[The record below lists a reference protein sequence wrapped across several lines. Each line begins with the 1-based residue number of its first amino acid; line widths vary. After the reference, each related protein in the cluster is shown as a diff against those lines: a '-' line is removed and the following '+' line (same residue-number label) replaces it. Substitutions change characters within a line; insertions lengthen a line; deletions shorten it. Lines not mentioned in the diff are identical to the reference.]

1 MPADLQIVLCTVPD
15 RETAERIATTLVT
28 ERLAACV
35 NIIPAMTSVYR
46 WQDKVETAAELLLVI
61 KSAAGFQQA
70 LQGKIMALHPYELPE
85 IIAVSIKDGLPGY
98 LDWLSDSLD
107 TS

>member
-1 MPADLQIVLCTVPD
+1 MPADLQIALCTVPD
-15 RETAERIATTLVT
+15 RDTAERIATALVT

-46 WQDKVETAAELLLVI
+46 WQDKIETADELLLLI
-61 KSAAGFQQA
+61 KSAAGLQQT
-70 LQGKIMALHPYELPE
+70 LQDKIMALHPYELPE
-85 IIAVSIKDGLPGY
+85 IITVSIEDGLPGY
-98 LDWLSDSLD
+98 LDWLSDSLG

>member
-15 RETAERIATTLVT
+15 RDTAERIATALVT

-46 WQDKVETAAELLLVI
+46 WQDKIETADELLLLI
-61 KSAAGFQQA
+61 KSAAELQQT
-70 LQGKIMALHPYELPE
+70 LQDKIMTLHPYELPE
-85 IIAVSIKDGLPGY
+85 IITVSIEDGLPGY
-98 LDWLSDSLD
+98 LDWLSDSLG